1 MTKHRWHACRDGECT
16 CGYIDRDRI
25 FALKVIGE
33 GDHVDPYLSEPD
45 RRDLIRRVTALL
57 NVAEGIPTSDLEA
70 GAVVVPVDVVYTTAC
85 LLRKITDQ
93 DGLTH
98 YDRQAATDL
107 ANELDSVLSRLQQ
120 NGGEEQ

>member
-1 MTKHRWHACRDGECT
+1 MSEYTLYAHKQAAGRIMATYQFGHGCTATRVFGEVYGDCSAEAQAHAE
-16 CGYIDRDRI
+16 
-25 FALKVIGE
+25 
-33 GDHVDPYLSEPD
+33 
-45 RRDLIRRVTALL
+45 RVSACW
-57 NVAEGIPTSDLEA
+57 NVCAGIPTEALEA
-70 GAVVVPVDVVYTTAC
+70 GVVVVPVDAVYTTAC

-120 NGGEEQ
+120 NGGEEE